1 MIKLHLLNI
10 LTEHVGQTRGLM
22 YKRQLPPN
30 TGMLFVYDQPLYL
43 GFWMKNT
50 SIPLDLIFIG
60 PDNRINEI
68 TSLEPFSLERVE
80 SRFPSVMALE
90 TNRGT
95 ADRLGITV
103 GDIVSVDEVWSLLVV
118 EKYEDVELSIG

>member
-1 MIKLHLLNI
+1 MTKIQLLDI
-10 LTEHVGQTRGLM
+10 LTEPNDQARGLM
-22 YKRQLPPN
+22 YQRQIQPN
-30 TGMLFVYDQPLYL
+30 TGMLFVYDYPLFL

-68 TSLEPFSLERVE
+68 TSLEPFSLESVK

-90 TNRGT
+90 VNRGT
-95 ADRLGITV
+95 AKKNDIEV
-103 GDIVSVDEVWSLLVV
+103 GDVVSIDDFRSLLTV
-118 EKYEDVELSIG
+118 EKLESVELSAG